1 MRMFA
6 VFKREYFQVVRKKSF
21 LILTVLMPFLLAGL
35 MIVPAALAMKGLS
48 GKRVAVVDATGA
60 LSHAIEEERHREASP
75 AARGPAGFAMGERGR
90 SAGPLE
96 LTIEYVPAPRDSE
109 TILRETLAR
118 LNEASRRNPQ
128 RVDGVLA
135 IPSDALSNPAAR
147 MTYYT
152 RTSADFMTQERL
164 ARLVNHALV
173 RIRLTG
179 RGLAA
184 NEIDGLLRSAPLES
198 VAISSTGAKK
208 KGGELNFLAAFV
220 FILLL
225 LLPML
230 IYGQEI
236 MRGIVAEKTDRV
248 VEILVSSMSA
258 MELLAGKVLGLAAAG
273 LTQVGVWLSMGA
285 VAAGFAGAASAGAG
299 FRPLDLINPRLM
311 VFFLVFYVLGYLV
324 YACIYAVGGAISNSD
339 KEAQQVAAPLI
350 LVIMIPWILAMP
362 MLQSPQS
369 ALAITLSLVPIFT
382 PITMFLRIV
391 VSEPPAWQIALSI
404 LLSVITI
411 YILFW
416 ITAKIFRVG
425 ILSYGKRPT
434 IPELVKWLK
443 LA

>member
-1 MRMFA
+1 
-6 VFKREYFQVVRKKSF
+6 
-21 LILTVLMPFLLAGL
+21 
-35 MIVPAALAMKGLS
+35 
-48 GKRVAVVDATGA
+48 
-60 LSHAIEEERHREASP
+60 
-75 AARGPAGFAMGERGR
+75 
-90 SAGPLE
+90 
-96 LTIEYVPAPRDSE
+96 
-109 TILRETLAR
+109 
-118 LNEASRRNPQ
+118 
-128 RVDGVLA
+128 
-135 IPSDALSNPAAR
+135 
-147 MTYYT
+147 
-152 RTSADFMTQERL
+152 
-164 ARLVNHALV
+164 
-173 RIRLTG
+173 
-179 RGLAA
+179 
-184 NEIDGLLRSAPLES
+184 
-198 VAISSTGAKK
+198 
-208 KGGELNFLAAFV
+208 
-220 FILLL
+220 
-225 LLPML
+225 
-230 IYGQEI
+230 
-236 MRGIVAEKTDRV
+236 
-248 VEILVSSMSA
+248 

-273 LTQVGVWLSMGA
+273 LTQVGVWLFMGA

-369 ALAITLSLVPIFT
+369 ALAVTLSLVPIFT

-411 YILFW
+411 YVLFW